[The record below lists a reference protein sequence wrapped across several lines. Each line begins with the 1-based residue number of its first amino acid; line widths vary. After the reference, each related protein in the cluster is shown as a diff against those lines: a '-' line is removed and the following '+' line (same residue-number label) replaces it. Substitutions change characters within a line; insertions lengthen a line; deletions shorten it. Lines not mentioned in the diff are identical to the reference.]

1 MQIAFRTMLWIG
13 WERLNRPI
21 RLNLKFRFWIDESI
35 EGWSL
40 SERLITQQLPAIS
53 GHDLPTQRSP
63 ITEHRFAL
71 TIELISLFSQSS
83 GVRSVCAIFCWTRR
97 FATCRVCTSST
108 ASAWTNGWCEVSS
121 VHPVWSQSMRRFC
134 QAITN
139 ERKASNELLGVTRI
153 ACSIGSVSN
162 DSSPTDSS
170 SVPHQMLIGC
180 AWNET
185 LRFSLGTLSTNLDDF
200 ILETNKSVFFLP
212 ITFGLRSFK
221 TKSIYSDWLCT

>member
-21 RLNLKFRFWIDESI
+21 RLNLKFRFWIDEPI

-40 SERLITQQLPAIS
+40 SERLIAQQLPAIS

-97 FATCRVCTSST
+97 FATCRVCTSFT

-170 SVPHQMLIGC
+170 SVPHQ
-180 AWNET
+180 T
-185 LRFSLGTLSTNLDDF
+185 LCWSDVRGTRHCDSLSELSPQ
-200 ILETNKSVFFLP
+200 I
-212 ITFGLRSFK
+212 
-221 TKSIYSDWLCT
+221 